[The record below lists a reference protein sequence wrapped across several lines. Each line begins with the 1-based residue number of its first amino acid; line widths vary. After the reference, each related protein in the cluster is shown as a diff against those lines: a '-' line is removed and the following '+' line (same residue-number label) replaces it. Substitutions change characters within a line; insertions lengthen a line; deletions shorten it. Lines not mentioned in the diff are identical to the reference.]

1 MKFEKALLEYR
12 NEIML
17 RMPKSDRTVKNYLI
31 DVTSYLQAMKKK
43 GINDVEDI
51 SYHEIEAYLI
61 SLNKYS
67 RNTIAR
73 KSCAIRSFH
82 QFLTFKYEYS
92 NPAVNLEVRRQRN
105 VLPIYCTVEE
115 IDLIM
120 SYFDDERPKDLFNHA
135 LLEFIYSCGLRVSE
149 CTELNVSQVD
159 LQTKIVR
166 VLGKGEKERIVP
178 IPDKSQAILIKYFDT
193 LRPVWNIKKS
203 NLFFINRLGKHVTTE
218 YIENMLKYTC
228 NKVGIKKHITPH
240 KLRHS
245 YATHLLQG
253 NADLRSI
260 QELLGHSDISTT
272 EIYTHIQDARLLESY
287 AKFHPGNLGGED
299 DDEI

>member
-1 MKFEKALLEYR
+1 MKLEKALLEYR

-17 RMPKSDRTVKNYLI
+17 RMPKSDRTVTNYLI
-31 DVTSYLQAMKKK
+31 DLASYLQIMKEQ
-43 GINDVEDI
+43 GFDEVEMIKYAD
-51 SYHEIEAYLI
+51 IEAYLS

-82 QFLTFKYEYS
+82 QFLTFKYEVN
-92 NPAVNLEVRRQRN
+92 NPAVNLEVRREKNR
-105 VLPIYCTVEE
+105 LPVFCTLEE
-115 IDLIM
+115 VDRLM
-120 SYFDDERPKDLFNHA
+120 ATFDDERPKDLFNHA
-135 LLEFIYSCGLRVSE
+135 LLEFIYACGLRVSE
-149 CTELNVSQVD
+149 CTELKVSQVD
-159 LQTKIVR
+159 LDTKIVR
-166 VLGKGEKERIVP
+166 ILGKGEKERLVP
-178 IPDKSQAILIKYFDT
+178 IPEKSHAILIRYFDT
-193 LRPVWNIKKS
+193 IRPVWNTKKS
-203 NLFFINRLGKHVTTE
+203 NLFFINRLGKHVTSE
-218 YIENMLKYTC
+218 YVENMLKYTC
-228 NKVGIKKHITPH
+228 NQVGIKKHITPH

-287 AKFHPGNLGGED
+287 AKFHPGNLEGED
-299 DDEI
+299 DEQL